1 MSNETNVKFFALR
14 EAIKTAIKQNTLEN
28 EMDVIKLQAVEMGM
42 DLQLLDAMIEE
53 EKQNVLKEK
62 KLSTIVAEKKTL
74 IICVCI
80 AAVAIEWFLG
90 LRGGGSFLSVI
101 GLLVV
106 NIITLVAI
114 VLGFAYYFTTRK

>member
-1 MSNETNVKFFALR
+1 
-14 EAIKTAIKQNTLEN
+14 
-28 EMDVIKLQAVEMGM
+28 MGM

-90 LRGGGSFLSVI
+90 LRGGVSFLSVI